1 MRGPKPASIG
11 LLAAAAFAL
20 LAACGEAGGSAD
32 LDEAGEVV
40 RELRESFID
49 QERLSAEE
57 LNAAAIKGILD
68 YLDDPYTAYLSPEQ
82 YQNFTATLAG
92 ETGEFEGIGADVT
105 LMDGRLLILGPRPDS
120 PASRAGIRPGDIVV
134 AVDGV
139 DIKGLDLP
147 EAVDL
152 IRGPK
157 GSTVVLRIIRP
168 GALRSIDISVVRDTI
183 RLTNVNA
190 RMQEDGVG
198 YIGVGTFDA
207 KTADGLREAIAGLRS
222 EGARGLVLDL
232 RNNTG
237 GLVDAAVRVVSEF
250 VESGLVFV
258 VRNNDAA
265 DEEYEATGEGTAYD
279 LPLVVLV
286 NGFSASASEIVS
298 GALQDHDRAVVVG
311 VRTFGK
317 GSVNQLSQLD
327 SGSGLYVTI
336 ARWLT
341 PNGRVIEA
349 EGIEPDVVV
358 GDPIDVRGSQRVS
371 QRSQALC
378 EAFDEDREALTGQD
392 ELIAAI
398 DEFCH
403 QPRSGAPAPQNDEQ
417 LEAAVVELRKLMDGK
432 LMDG

>member
-1 MRGPKPASIG
+1 MRGPKSASIG

-20 LAACGEAGGSAD
+20 LAACGEAGDSAD

-134 AVDGV
+134 AVDGL
-139 DIKGLDLP
+139 DIEGLDLP

-168 GALRSIDISVVRDTI
+168 GTLRSIDISVVRDTI

-207 KTADGLREAIAGLRS
+207 RTADGVREAIAGLRS

-237 GLVDAAVRVVSEF
+237 GLVDAAVSVVSEF

-317 GSVNQLSQLD
+317 GSVNQLSRLD

-349 EGIEPDVVV
+349 EGVEPDVVV

-371 QRSQALC
+371 QRAQALM
-378 EAFDEDREALTGQD
+378 RSVRRG
-392 ELIAAI
+392 
-398 DEFCH
+398 
-403 QPRSGAPAPQNDEQ
+403 PRSADGPGRADRGHRLALPSASGAALRRPRTTSSW
-417 LEAAVVELRKLMDGK
+417 EAAVVELRKLIDGK
-432 LMDG
+432 LTS

>member
-20 LAACGEAGGSAD
+20 LAACGEAGGAAD

-40 RELRESFID
+40 RELQESFID

-139 DIKGLDLP
+139 DIEGLDLP

-317 GSVNQLSQLD
+317 GSVNQLSRLD

-398 DEFCH
+398 DSLCH
-403 QPRSGAPAPQNDEQ
+403 QPRSGPPPPQNDEQ
-417 LEAAVVELRKLMDGK
+417 LETAVVELRKLIDGK
-432 LMDG
+432 LIG

>member
-11 LLAAAAFAL
+11 LLAAASFAL
-20 LAACGEAGGSAD
+20 LAACGETGDSAD

-139 DIKGLDLP
+139 DIEGLDLP

-168 GALRSIDISVVRDTI
+168 GTLRSIDISVVRDTI

-207 KTADGLREAIAGLRS
+207 KTADGVREAIAGLRS

-317 GSVNQLSQLD
+317 GSVNQLSRLD

-349 EGIEPDVVV
+349 EGIEPDIVV

-392 ELIAAI
+392 ELVAAI
-398 DEFCH
+398 DELCH
-403 QPRSGAPAPQNDEQ
+403 QPRSGPPAPQDDEQ
-417 LEAAVVELRKLMDGK
+417 LAAAVVELRKLIDGK
-432 LMDG
+432 LTG

>member
-20 LAACGEAGGSAD
+20 LAACGEAGDSAD

-40 RELRESFID
+40 QELRQSFID

-139 DIKGLDLP
+139 DIEGLDLP

-168 GALRSIDISVVRDTI
+168 GTLRSIDISVVRDTI

-207 KTADGLREAIAGLRS
+207 KTADGVREAIAGLRS

-265 DEEYEATGEGTAYD
+265 DEEYETTGEGTAYD

-349 EGIEPDVVV
+349 EGIEPDIVV

-392 ELIAAI
+392 ELVAAI
-398 DEFCH
+398 DELCH
-403 QPRSGAPAPQNDEQ
+403 QPRSGPPAPQDDEQ
-417 LEAAVVELRKLMDGK
+417 LEAAVVELRKLIDGNVT
-432 LMDG
+432 G

>member
-20 LAACGEAGGSAD
+20 LAACGEAGDSAD
-32 LDEAGEVV
+32 LDETGEVV
-40 RELRESFID
+40 RELQESFID

-57 LNAAAIKGILD
+57 INAAAIKGILD

-92 ETGEFEGIGADVT
+92 ETGELEGIGADVT
-105 LMDGRLLILGPRPDS
+105 MMDGRLLILGPRPDS

-139 DIKGLDLP
+139 DIEGLDLP

-168 GALRSIDISVVRDTI
+168 GTLHSIDISVVRDTI

-198 YIGVGTFDA
+198 YIGVGTFDS
-207 KTADGLREAIAGLRS
+207 KTADGLREAIAGLRA
-222 EGARGLVLDL
+222 EGARGLILDL

-317 GSVNQLSQLD
+317 GSVNQLSRLD

-341 PNGRVIEA
+341 PNGAR
-349 EGIEPDVVV
+349 
-358 GDPIDVRGSQRVS
+358 
-371 QRSQALC
+371 
-378 EAFDEDREALTGQD
+378 
-392 ELIAAI
+392 
-398 DEFCH
+398 H
-403 QPRSGAPAPQNDEQ
+403 RSGRHRAGHRCRRSYRCPGLAARQPALAGP
-417 LEAAVVELRKLMDGK
+417 LRSVR
-432 LMDG
+432 

>member
-11 LLAAAAFAL
+11 LLAAASFAL
-20 LAACGEAGGSAD
+20 LAACGEAGDSAD

-40 RELRESFID
+40 QELRESFID
-49 QERLSAEE
+49 PERLSAEE

-139 DIKGLDLP
+139 DIEGLDLP

-168 GALRSIDISVVRDTI
+168 GTLRSIDISVVRDTI

-198 YIGVGTFDA
+198 YIGIGTFDA

-237 GLVDAAVRVVSEF
+237 GLVDAAVSVVSEF

-258 VRNNDAA
+258 VRNNDGA
-265 DEEYEATGEGTAYD
+265 DEEYEATGEGTVYD

-317 GSVNQLSQLD
+317 GSVNQLSRLD

-341 PNGRVIEA
+341 PNGRVIE
-349 EGIEPDVVV
+349 EKGIEPDVVV

-398 DEFCH
+398 DELCH
-403 QPRSGAPAPQNDEQ
+403 QPRSGPPAPQNDEQ
-417 LEAAVVELRKLMDGK
+417 LEAAVVELRKLMGE

>member
-20 LAACGEAGGSAD
+20 LAACGEAGDSAD

-40 RELRESFID
+40 RELQESFID

-57 LNAAAIKGILD
+57 INAAAIKGILD

-105 LMDGRLLILGPRPDS
+105 MMDGRLLILGPRPDS

-139 DIKGLDLP
+139 DIEGLDLP

-168 GALRSIDISVVRDTI
+168 GTLHSIDISVVRDTI

-198 YIGVGTFDA
+198 YIGVGTFDS
-207 KTADGLREAIAGLRS
+207 KTADGLREAIAGLRA
-222 EGARGLVLDL
+222 EGARGLILDL

-317 GSVNQLSQLD
+317 GSVNQLSRLD

-378 EAFDEDREALTGQD
+378 DAFDEDREALTGQD

-398 DEFCH
+398 DSLCH
-403 QPRSGAPAPQNDEQ
+403 QPRSGPPPPQNDEQ
-417 LEAAVVELRKLMDGK
+417 LEAAVVELHKLIDGK
-432 LMDG
+432 LTG

>member
-20 LAACGEAGGSAD
+20 LAACGEAGDSAD

-40 RELRESFID
+40 RELQESFID
-49 QERLSAEE
+49 QDRLSAEE

-82 YQNFTATLAG
+82 YQSFTATLAG

-139 DIKGLDLP
+139 DIEGLDLP

-168 GALRSIDISVVRDTI
+168 GTLRSIDISVVRDTI

-237 GLVDAAVRVVSEF
+237 GLVDAAVSSVSEF

-317 GSVNQLSQLD
+317 GSVNQLSRLD

-378 EAFDEDREALTGQD
+378 DAFDEDREALTGQD

-398 DEFCH
+398 DSLCH
-403 QPRSGAPAPQNDEQ
+403 QPRSGPPPPQNDEQ
-417 LEAAVVELRKLMDGK
+417 LEAAVVELRKLIDGK
-432 LMDG
+432 LTG

>member
-20 LAACGEAGGSAD
+20 LAACGEAGDSAD

-40 RELRESFID
+40 RELQESFID

-57 LNAAAIKGILD
+57 INAAAIKGILD

-105 LMDGRLLILGPRPDS
+105 MMDGRLLILGPRPDS

-139 DIKGLDLP
+139 DIEGLDLP

-317 GSVNQLSQLD
+317 GSVNQLSRLD

-349 EGIEPDVVV
+349 EGIEPDIVV

-398 DEFCH
+398 DSLCH
-403 QPRSGAPAPQNDEQ
+403 QPRSGPPPPQNDEQ
-417 LEAAVVELRKLMDGK
+417 LEAAVVELRKLIDGK
-432 LMDG
+432 LTG

>member
-20 LAACGEAGGSAD
+20 LAACGETGDSAD

-40 RELRESFID
+40 QELRESFID
-49 QERLSAEE
+49 PERLSAEE

-82 YQNFTATLAG
+82 YQSFTATLAG

-139 DIKGLDLP
+139 DIEGLDLP
-147 EAVDL
+147 EAVNL

-168 GALRSIDISVVRDTI
+168 GTLRSIDISVVRDTI

-198 YIGVGTFDA
+198 YIGIGTFDA

-237 GLVDAAVRVVSEF
+237 GLVDAAVSVVSEF

-286 NGFSASASEIVS
+286 NGV
-298 GALQDHDRAVVVG
+298 
-311 VRTFGK
+311 FGER
-317 GSVNQLSQLD
+317 LRD
-327 SGSGLYVTI
+327 SL
-336 ARWLT
+336 
-341 PNGRVIEA
+341 GRPP
-349 EGIEPDVVV
+349 GP
-358 GDPIDVRGSQRVS
+358 
-371 QRSQALC
+371 
-378 EAFDEDREALTGQD
+378 
-392 ELIAAI
+392 
-398 DEFCH
+398 
-403 QPRSGAPAPQNDEQ
+403 
-417 LEAAVVELRKLMDGK
+417 
-432 LMDG
+432 

>member
-20 LAACGEAGGSAD
+20 LAACGDEAGDAAD
-32 LDEAGEVV
+32 LDEASEVV
-40 RELRESFID
+40 RELQESFID
-49 QERLSAEE
+49 QERLSPED

-82 YQNFTATLAG
+82 YQSFTATLAG

-139 DIKGLDLP
+139 DIEGLDLP

-157 GSTVVLRIIRP
+157 GSTVDLRIIRP
-168 GALRSIDISVVRDTI
+168 GALNSIDISVVRDTI

-207 KTADGLREAIAGLRS
+207 KTADGVREAVAGLRS

-258 VRNNDAA
+258 VRNSDGT

-327 SGSGLYVTI
+327 SGSGLYVTV

-341 PNGRVIEA
+341 PDGRVIEA
-349 EGIEPDVVV
+349 EGVEPDVVV

-371 QRSQALC
+371 QRAQALC

-398 DEFCH
+398 DELCH
-403 QPRSGAPAPQNDEQ
+403 QPRSGPPAPQGDEQ
-417 LEAAVVELRKLMDGK
+417 LEAAVVELRKLIAS
-432 LMDG
+432 

>member
-20 LAACGEAGGSAD
+20 LAACGEAGDSAD

-40 RELRESFID
+40 RELQESFID

-139 DIKGLDLP
+139 DIEGLDLP

-198 YIGVGTFDA
+198 YIGVGTFDS
-207 KTADGLREAIAGLRS
+207 KTADGLREAIAGLRA
-222 EGARGLVLDL
+222 EGARGLILDL

-237 GLVDAAVRVVSEF
+237 GLVDAAVSVVSEF

-317 GSVNQLSQLD
+317 GSVNQLSRLD

-398 DEFCH
+398 DSLCH
-403 QPRSGAPAPQNDEQ
+403 QPRSGPPPPQNDEQ
-417 LEAAVVELRKLMDGK
+417 LEAAVVELRKLIDGK
-432 LMDG
+432 LTG

>member
-1 MRGPKPASIG
+1 
-11 LLAAAAFAL
+11 
-20 LAACGEAGGSAD
+20 
-32 LDEAGEVV
+32 
-40 RELRESFID
+40 
-49 QERLSAEE
+49 
-57 LNAAAIKGILD
+57 
-68 YLDDPYTAYLSPEQ
+68 
-82 YQNFTATLAG
+82 
-92 ETGEFEGIGADVT
+92 
-105 LMDGRLLILGPRPDS
+105 MDGRLLILGPRPDS

-139 DIKGLDLP
+139 DIEGLDLP

-157 GSTVVLRIIRP
+157 GSTVDLRIIRP
-168 GALRSIDISVVRDTI
+168 GALHSIDISVVRDTI

-207 KTADGLREAIAGLRS
+207 KTADGVREAIAGLRS

-258 VRNNDAA
+258 VRNSDGT

-327 SGSGLYVTI
+327 SGSGLYVTV

-341 PNGRVIEA
+341 PDGRVIEA
-349 EGIEPDVVV
+349 EGVEPDVVV

-371 QRSQALC
+371 QRAQALC

-398 DEFCH
+398 DELCH
-403 QPRSGAPAPQNDEQ
+403 QPRSGPPVPQGDEQ
-417 LEAAVVELRKLMDGK
+417 LEAAVVELRKLMAS
-432 LMDG
+432 

>member
-20 LAACGEAGGSAD
+20 LAACGEAGDSAD

-40 RELRESFID
+40 RELQESFID

-57 LNAAAIKGILD
+57 INAAAIKGILD

-105 LMDGRLLILGPRPDS
+105 MMNGRLLILGPRPDS

-139 DIKGLDLP
+139 DIEGLDLP

-168 GALRSIDISVVRDTI
+168 GTLHSIDISVVRDTI

-198 YIGVGTFDA
+198 YIGVGTFDS
-207 KTADGLREAIAGLRS
+207 KTADGLREAIAGLRA
-222 EGARGLVLDL
+222 EGARGLILDL

-317 GSVNQLSQLD
+317 GSVNQLSRLD

-398 DEFCH
+398 DSLCH
-403 QPRSGAPAPQNDEQ
+403 QPRSGPPPPQNDEQ
-417 LEAAVVELRKLMDGK
+417 LEAAVVELRKLIDGK
-432 LMDG
+432 LTG

>member
-1 MRGPKPASIG
+1 MS
-11 LLAAAAFAL
+11 
-20 LAACGEAGGSAD
+20 GSC
-32 LDEAGEVV
+32 
-40 RELRESFID
+40 ESRSSD

-139 DIKGLDLP
+139 DIEGLDLP

-168 GALRSIDISVVRDTI
+168 GTLRSIDISVVRDTI

-198 YIGVGTFDA
+198 YIGIGTFDA

-349 EGIEPDVVV
+349 EGIEPDIVV
-358 GDPIDVRGSQRVS
+358 GDSIDVRGSQRVS

-378 EAFDEDREALTGQD
+378 DAFDEDREALTGQD

-398 DEFCH
+398 DSLCH
-403 QPRSGAPAPQNDEQ
+403 QPRSGPPAPQDDEQ
-417 LEAAVVELRKLMDGK
+417 LEAAVVELRKLIDGK
-432 LMDG
+432 LTG